1 MEEKPF
7 EGLKISSSDFLNT
20 LENRTIC
27 PKCMK
32 SRKFY
37 CYNCFVPVKGIEDL
51 IPRVQ
56 LPIKIDII
64 KHQNECDGKSTSAH
78 AAVLAPDD
86 VRVFTYPCIPDY
98 PDPSKVVLVF
108 PGKNSLT
115 LEELARNS
123 RSKPKDRDNNSDNDQ
138 NSCRLSSE
146 VGQNESLCKNLK
158 GNNPVNGSS
167 SDKGS
172 NPTSEEPCSKETAS
186 CQVLEESSP
195 YKRKAGDTEGEK
207 SKKQKISSGEPPFE
221 RAIFIDSTWKQ
232 TKGIIADD
240 RLKDMTCIQL
250 KSRETKF
257 WRHQK
262 DNPAT
267 YLSTIEAVYYLV
279 RDYHELFLEDTSYNG
294 EYDNLLFF
302 FSFMY
307 QKIRTFYDGGK
318 DLKAYKQRAKT
329 KQICGEK
336 TSE

>member
-1 MEEKPF
+1 MEENPF
-7 EGLKISSSDFLNT
+7 ESLIISSSDFLNT

-51 IPRVQ
+51 IPRVK

-64 KHQNECDGKSTSAH
+64 KHPNECDGKSTSAH

-86 VRVFTYPCIPDY
+86 VRVFTYPCVPEY

-108 PGKNSLT
+108 PGKNSFT
-115 LEELARNS
+115 LEEMAKS
-123 RSKPKDRDNNSDNDQ
+123 SGSKPKTEDNFSDNAQ
-138 NSCRLSSE
+138 KSCRTSSIKE
-146 VGQNESLCKNLK
+146 QNESLCKNFEEDNAL
-158 GNNPVNGSS
+158 NGTLP
-167 SDKGS
+167 DKGC
-172 NPTSEEPCSKETAS
+172 NPALEDPCSIETAS
-186 CQVLEESSP
+186 CPVLKELSKC
-195 YKRKAGDTEGEK
+195 KRKAENTEGENP
-207 SKKQKISSGEPPFE
+207 KKRKTFSREPPFE
-221 RAIFIDSTWKQ
+221 RAVFIDSTWKQ

-262 DNPAT
+262 NNPAT

-279 RDYHELFLEDTSYNG
+279 QDYHELFLDDTSYNG

-307 QKIRTFYDGGK
+307 QKIRTMYDGGK

-329 KQICGEK
+329 KQTCAEK

>member
-1 MEEKPF
+1 MEENPF
-7 EGLKISSSDFLNT
+7 EGLDISSSDFLNT

-86 VRVFTYPCIPDY
+86 VRVFTYPCIPEY

-108 PGKNSLT
+108 PGKNSFT

-123 RSKPKDRDNNSDNDQ
+123 GSKLDNNSGDNDPD
-138 NSCRLSSE
+138 SCRVSSKM
-146 VGQNESLCKNLK
+146 GQNKSLCKYLK
-158 GNNPVNGSS
+158 GNNPVNGIS

-172 NPTSEEPCSKETAS
+172 NSTSEDPCSKETAS
-186 CQVLEESSP
+186 CQVLEESLP
-195 YKRKAGDTEGEK
+195 YKRKAEETEGEK
-207 SKKQKISSGEPPFE
+207 TKKQKTSIREPPFE
-221 RAIFIDSTWKQ
+221 RAVFIDSTWKQ

-279 RDYHELFLEDTSYNG
+279 RDYHELFMEDTSYNG

-307 QKIRTFYDGGK
+307 QKIRTMYDGGK
-318 DLKAYKQRAKT
+318 NLKAYKQRAKT
-329 KQICGEK
+329 KQICGENK
-336 TSE
+336 NE

>member
-1 MEEKPF
+1 
-7 EGLKISSSDFLNT
+7 
-20 LENRTIC
+20 
-27 PKCMK
+27 MK

-51 IPRVQ
+51 IPRVK

-86 VRVFTYPCIPDY
+86 VRVFTYPCIPEY

-108 PGKNSLT
+108 PGKNSFT

-123 RSKPKDRDNNSDNDQ
+123 GSKPKDTDNNSGNNAQ
-138 NSCRLSSE
+138 NSCRVSSE
-146 VGQNESLCKNLK
+146 IGQNEYPSKNLK
-158 GNNPVNGSS
+158 DNNPVNRIS

-172 NPTSEEPCSKETAS
+172 NPTSEDPCSQVTAS
-186 CQVLEESSP
+186 GHVPEKSSP
-195 YKRKAGDTEGEK
+195 YKRKAEETEGEK
-207 SKKQKISSGEPPFE
+207 PKKQKTSSREPPFE
-221 RAIFIDSTWKQ
+221 RAVFIDSTWKQ

-279 RDYHELFLEDTSYNG
+279 RDYHELFMEDTSYNG

-307 QKIRTFYDGGK
+307 QKIRTMYDGGK

-336 TSE
+336 NSE

>member
-1 MEEKPF
+1 MEENPF
-7 EGLKISSSDFLNT
+7 EGLDISSSDFLNT

-86 VRVFTYPCIPDY
+86 VRVFTYPCIPEY

-108 PGKNSLT
+108 PGKNSFT

-123 RSKPKDRDNNSDNDQ
+123 GSKLDNNSGDNDPD
-138 NSCRLSSE
+138 SCRVSSKM
-146 VGQNESLCKNLK
+146 GQNKSLCKYLK
-158 GNNPVNGSS
+158 GNNPVNGIS

-172 NPTSEEPCSKETAS
+172 NSTSEDPCSKETAS
-186 CQVLEESSP
+186 CQVLEESLP
-195 YKRKAGDTEGEK
+195 YKRKAEETEGEK
-207 SKKQKISSGEPPFE
+207 TKKQKTSIREPPFE
-221 RAIFIDSTWKQ
+221 RAVFIDSTWKQ

-279 RDYHELFLEDTSYNG
+279 RDYHELFMEDTSYNG

-307 QKIRTFYDGGK
+307 QKIRTMYDGGK
-318 DLKAYKQRAKT
+318 KLKS
-329 KQICGEK
+329 I
-336 TSE
+336 